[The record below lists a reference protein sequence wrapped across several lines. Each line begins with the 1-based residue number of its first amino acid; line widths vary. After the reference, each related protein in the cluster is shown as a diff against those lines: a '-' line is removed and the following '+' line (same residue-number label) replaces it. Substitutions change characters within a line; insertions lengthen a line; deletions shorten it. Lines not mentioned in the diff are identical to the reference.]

1 MYEIIDHTADVG
13 IRVEGSSLEELFSMA
28 AGATFDLMI
37 ESKRSYIPSI
47 EVPISVEAPNVDQLM
62 VRWLQELLFVF
73 DTRRLVLSKFY
84 IDSVDATHLEGK
96 AVGMKYDSTRHHQKL
111 DIKAVTYHRL
121 KVERVDDARWRAE
134 IIFDI

>member
-13 IRVEGSSLEELFSMA
+13 IRVEGASLGELFSTA
-28 AGATFDLMI
+28 AEATFDLMI

-47 EVPISVEAPNVDQLM
+47 EVPISIEAPNVEQLM
-62 VRWLQELLFVF
+62 VRWLQELLYIF

-84 IDSVDATHLEGK
+84 IDDIDATHLEGM
-96 AVGMKYDSTRHHQKL
+96 AVGMKYDSTRHHQRL

-121 KVERVDDARWRAE
+121 RIDREGERFRAE
-134 IIFDI
+134 VIFDI